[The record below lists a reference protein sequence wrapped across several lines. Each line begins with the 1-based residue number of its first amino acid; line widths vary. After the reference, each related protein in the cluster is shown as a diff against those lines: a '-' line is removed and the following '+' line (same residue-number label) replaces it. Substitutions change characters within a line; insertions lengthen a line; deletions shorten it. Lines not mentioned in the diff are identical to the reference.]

1 MKRRTLLV
9 VGVGAGTLLALAGGT
24 LALLRPGLQDGRLSP
39 AGREVFAAVAQ
50 AVLDTLLPADA
61 AARAQAIQAHLG
73 RLDDTIAGL
82 PPALQA
88 EIGELATLLASAPG
102 RLALTGLAT
111 DWVQASTADVQAM
124 LQRLRTSSLAVRQ
137 QVYHALRN
145 LTNGAWFA
153 DASTWPAIGYPGP
166 RSV

>member
-1 MKRRTLLV
+1 MVLPQGLAFATL
-9 VGVGAGTLLALAGGT
+9 
-24 LALLRPGLQDGRLSP
+24 
-39 AGREVFAAVAQ
+39 
-50 AVLDTLLPADA
+50 
-61 AARAQAIQAHLG
+61 
-73 RLDDTIAGL
+73 AGL

-111 DWVQASTADVQAM
+111 DWPQASTADVQAM

-153 DASTWPAIGYPGP
+153 DASTWTAIGYPGP